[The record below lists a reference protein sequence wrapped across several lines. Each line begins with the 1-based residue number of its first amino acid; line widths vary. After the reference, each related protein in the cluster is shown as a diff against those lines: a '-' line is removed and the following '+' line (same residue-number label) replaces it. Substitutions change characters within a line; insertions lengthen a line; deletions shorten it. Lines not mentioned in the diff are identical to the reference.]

1 MSKSYL
7 MFDNLRYMMLYNL
20 YYSMTFFEN
29 IDNDVYIFSAKSI
42 SKRILLKGYENSLK
56 NQETVIFINKKF
68 NNRQERREKC

>member
-1 MSKSYL
+1 MSKL
-7 MFDNLRYMMLYNL
+7 ILDHLRYMMLYNL

-68 NNRQERREKC
+68 NNRQKRREKC

>member
-68 NNRQERREKC
+68 NNRQKRREKC

>member
-1 MSKSYL
+1 MSKL
-7 MFDNLRYMMLYNL
+7 IFDNLRYMMLYNL

-68 NNRQERREKC
+68 NNRQKRREKC